1 MPETVIVAIIAL
13 IGTVTGTYF
22 GQRKSTALIMYRIE
36 RLEKTVEKHNGVVGR
51 TAILEEQMKVA
62 NHRIKNLEGRE

>member
-13 IGTVTGTYF
+13 IGTLTGTYF

-62 NHRIKNLEGRE
+62 NRRIKNLEGRE

>member
-13 IGTVTGTYF
+13 IGTLTGTYF

-62 NHRIKNLEGRE
+62 NHRIKDLEGRK

>member
-13 IGTVTGTYF
+13 IGTLTGTYF

-36 RLEKTVEKHNGVVGR
+36 KLEKTVEKHNGVVGR

>member
-13 IGTVTGTYF
+13 IGTLTGTYF

-36 RLEKTVEKHNGVVGR
+36 RLEKTVEKHNRVVGR

>member
-13 IGTVTGTYF
+13 IGTLTGTYF

-51 TAILEEQMKVA
+51 TVILEEQMKVA

>member
-13 IGTVTGTYF
+13 IGTLTGTYF

>member
-13 IGTVTGTYF
+13 AGTLTGTYF
-22 GQRKSTALIMYRIE
+22 GQRKSTALIMYRME

-51 TAILEEQMKVA
+51 TAVLEEQMKVA
-62 NHRIKNLEGRE
+62 NHRIKSLEGRK